1 MIRYGRIT
9 PLSKPSSLQLI
20 TLATLIYDLE
30 CEYGHRFEGWF
41 RSLDDYES
49 QRANGLLGC
58 PECQTIAVRKVPSK
72 LNIGAN
78 SKAQPLEG
86 STGQQTSSSATDEV
100 KVATAFVMA
109 KQVMQ
114 ALVRHSEDVGDN
126 FAEEAR
132 KIYYEEAPVRA
143 IRGKASA
150 EECEE
155 LRDEGID
162 IIALPPTI
170 RDEDLN

>member
-1 MIRYGRIT
+1 M
-9 PLSKPSSLQLI
+9 PLLKPLLTQLF

-41 RSLDDYES
+41 RSLNDYES
-49 QRANGLLGC
+49 QRADGLVGC
-58 PECQTIAVRKVPSK
+58 PECQTTAVRKVPSK
-72 LNIGAN
+72 LNIG
-78 SKAQPLEG
+78 SSTLLEPKK
-86 STGQQTSSSATDEV
+86 QTSVDQTSPSDEV
-100 KVATAFVMA
+100 KVTTAFVMA

-132 KIYYEEAPVRA
+132 KIYYEEAPARA

-162 IIALPPTI
+162 IIALPHTV
-170 RDEDLN
+170 RDEELN

>member
-1 MIRYGRIT
+1 M
-9 PLSKPSSLQLI
+9 
-20 TLATLIYDLE
+20 ATLIYDLE

-41 RSLDDYES
+41 RSLEDYES
-49 QRANGLLGC
+49 QRTSGLVGC
-58 PECQTIAVRKVPSK
+58 PECQTTAVKKVPSK
-72 LNIGAN
+72 LNIGAQ
-78 SKAQPLEG
+78 SKSE
-86 STGQQTSSSATDEV
+86 TSETTIGAAGARSDEV

-132 KIYYEEAPVRA
+132 KIYYEEAPARA

-162 IIALPPTI
+162 IIALPQTV